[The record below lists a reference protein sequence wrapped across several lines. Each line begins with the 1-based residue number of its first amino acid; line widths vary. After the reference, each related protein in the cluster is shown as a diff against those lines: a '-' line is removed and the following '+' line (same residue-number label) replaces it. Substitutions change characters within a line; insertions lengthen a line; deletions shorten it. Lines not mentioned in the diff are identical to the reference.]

1 MSQNIDA
8 VFIATYVKYLSMY
21 TIKALDSGKH
31 VFCEKP
37 PSINLDE
44 MKKILFAEEKS
55 KKILK
60 YGFNHRFHFSVKEAK
75 RLIDTKKFGKIL
87 WIRGVYGKA
96 GSIDFNK
103 NWRNYKK
110 ISGGGI

>member
-1 MSQNIDA
+1 
-8 VFIATYVKYLSMY
+8 
-21 TIKALDSGKH
+21 
-31 VFCEKP
+31 
-37 PSINLDE
+37 
-44 MKKILFAEEKS
+44 MKKFYLLRKKVKNS
-55 KKILK
+55 KIW
-60 YGFNHRFHFSVKEAK
+60 FQSRFDFSVKEAK

-110 ISGGGI
+110 ISGGGILIDQGIHMVV